1 MLDMTMLNNTI
12 DFMLKAGLIASLVG
26 VVWQYFL
33 LWLSHTD
40 FYLKVKH
47 IIRWIKFIMS
57 IIIVLSIM
65 LVIFLR

>member
-1 MLDMTMLNNTI
+1 MIDMENTI
-12 DFMLKAGLIASLVG
+12 DFMLKGGLIASLVG

-40 FYLKVKH
+40 YYLKIIH

-57 IIIVLSIM
+57 IIIALLFM
-65 LVIFLR
+65 LVIIIR

>member
-1 MLDMTMLNNTI
+1 MLDMNNTI
-12 DFMLKAGLIASLVG
+12 DFMLKGGLIASLVG

-40 FYLKVKH
+40 FYLKIIH

-57 IIIVLSIM
+57 IIVVIIIMIVLI
-65 LVIFLR
+65 LR

>member
-1 MLDMTMLNNTI
+1 MLDMENTI
-12 DFMLKAGLIASLVG
+12 DFMLKAGLITSLVG

-40 FYLKVKH
+40 IYLKLIH

-57 IIIVLSIM
+57 IIIALVIM
-65 LVIFLR
+65 LVMFLR